1 MRVNFNLWAE
11 ILQEVTQENQIP
23 WLSSDGIFV
32 LWSSLSKYNLYD
44 LEIFWLHVFST
55 QTGDK
60 DTCQNRCVFS
70 DWIVTADISAYINE
84 NGYTRAKDYTVVCN
98 PRRLTV
104 SFSIYFSIYL
114 TPDQCFFCKL
124 SNHVTFLQIV
134 VPTHFCFESLYM
146 MIFLCKLSYRVC
158 QYLGSCTY
166 YVITDRGVSPNDY
179 SIT

>member
-32 LWSSLSKYNLYD
+32 LWSSLSKYDLYD

-60 DTCQNRCVFS
+60 DTWQNRCVFS
-70 DWIVTADISAYINE
+70 DWIVPADISAYINE

-114 TPDQCFFCKL
+114 TPDQCFFANCQTMSPFCKL
-124 SNHVTFLQIV
+124 LYQLTFVSNHCIWWFFYANCHT
-134 VPTHFCFESLYM
+134 
-146 MIFLCKLSYRVC
+146 
-158 QYLGSCTY
+158 G
-166 YVITDRGVSPNDY
+166 YVSIGGRAHIT
-179 SIT
+179 